1 MLKPKL
7 NIDVR
12 NWSQHMRPCK
22 AQSKNINALALWAK
36 NIKIGGLCRPYLTVY
51 PPMDIYSNNIVAIS
65 PIPSC
70 CPLSL
75 WKDDNLCIFLNEER
89 RVRPLTTDSCFM
101 HEQISIFKALS

>member
-1 MLKPKL
+1 
-7 NIDVR
+7 
-12 NWSQHMRPCK
+12 
-22 AQSKNINALALWAK
+22 
-36 NIKIGGLCRPYLTVY
+36 
-51 PPMDIYSNNIVAIS
+51 MDIYSNNIVAIS